1 VGPSA
6 SLLLSGPDCCP
17 PRRRLPEAASSR
29 YRELGRRRRGRPCQQ
44 ASHGAGRRCPAG
56 GVHPSGYWRPGIR
69 LSSRPVSGHL
79 GWSSS
84 GSGDRPSAVHPSAV
98 QPSAVH
104 LSGVQ
109 PSGVCPVG
117 PDASVSSHAQ
127 ALALGTRSSWPG
139 DPDHQNRWRP
149 RWLPS
154 RRRLDGRSRRPDAG
168 DAAHAA
174 LVRGGRWRSRAAGV
188 GAGRGGRACPL
199 SDQAGQVGARSAPRG
214 RLPGGHRSRRQRADG
229 GIRRVAGVL
238 GLGRDHGG
246 WSSPSLTPGWAAPA
260 GPGEGPAGMGV
271 RPQRGPSRQR
281 ARPARCQQ
289 RSDLRRWVV
298 GLPGLEPGTSSLSE
312 MDN

>member
-1 VGPSA
+1 MYCVLRLIGTQGPAITDEASPLALRSTRNDPGEQCAEVPAGRRRTTCRCCRGGARPVGGSVGPSA

-29 YRELGRRRRGRPCQQ
+29 SRELGRRRRGRPCQQ

-84 GSGDRPSAVHPSAV
+84 GSGARPSAVHPSAV
-98 QPSAVH
+98 QPSAVHLSAVH

-154 RRRLDGRSRRPDAG
+154 RRRLERRSRRPGRGRRCPRRVGQGRSVAVPG
-168 DAAHAA
+168 RRGWVRAAAAA
-174 LVRGGRWRSRAAGV
+174 L
-188 GAGRGGRACPL
+188 
-199 SDQAGQVGARSAPRG
+199 AR
-214 RLPGGHRSRRQRADG
+214 
-229 GIRRVAGVL
+229 
-238 GLGRDHGG
+238 
-246 WSSPSLTPGWAAPA
+246 
-260 GPGEGPAGMGV
+260 
-271 RPQRGPSRQR
+271 
-281 ARPARCQQ
+281 
-289 RSDLRRWVV
+289 
-298 GLPGLEPGTSSLSE
+298 
-312 MDN
+312 